1 MVFQRPKRVH
11 FIGVGG
17 VGMAAIAAMAAE
29 SGYTVTGSDSGV
41 FPPTSDFLKE
51 KGLDVR
57 ESYDPAN
64 LEPPPDLVVVGNA
77 LSRGNPEVEAMLDRR
92 LNYCSMPD
100 FMRDAFLQ
108 GKRVVLI
115 AGTHGKTSV
124 TTLLAWLL
132 EAAGRK
138 PSFMA
143 GGISL
148 NFDSNYRLGDGGD
161 FIVEGDEYDTAFF
174 DKRSKF
180 LLYRPEVVI
189 LDNIE
194 YDHADI
200 FPSQVEY
207 HQAFRRLV
215 NLIPSRGG
223 LVANA
228 NDLLVREAA
237 AASHCPVTKVRSSDP
252 TDFTFPFPGEH
263 YLQNARMAAAAAKLL
278 GLSDDEIREGMS
290 SFKGVRRR
298 LEKVLEKHGVVLYDD
313 FAHHPTSIRL
323 DLEALRER
331 HPGARLWAVFEPRS
345 NTVRRKIFQSALPQ
359 AFAAADEVIIGNV
372 HRAEKLSLAERLD
385 PGRVARDVTESGHR
399 GRYIPA
405 VDEII
410 RTITGEMRA
419 GDVIVVMSNGK
430 FDGLLPRLQAEM
442 EGADSVEGGQL

>member
-1 MVFQRPKRVH
+1 VVFQRPERVH
-11 FIGVGG
+11 FIGIGG
-17 VGMAAIAAMAAE
+17 VGMAAIAAMAAD
-29 SGYTVTGSDSGV
+29 SGFTVTGSDSGI
-41 FPPTSDFLKE
+41 FPPTSDFIKE

-57 ESYDPAN
+57 EGYSPENLDPQ
-64 LEPPPDLVVVGNA
+64 PDLVVVGNA

-92 LNYCSMPD
+92 LNYASMPD
-100 FMRDAFLQ
+100 FMREAFLQ
-108 GKRVVLI
+108 GKRVTLV
-115 AGTHGKTSV
+115 AGTHGKTSI

-132 EAAGRK
+132 EQAGRG

-148 NFDSNYRLGDGGD
+148 NFESNYRLGSGED

-180 LLYRPEVVI
+180 LLYRPEIV
-189 LDNIE
+189 LLANIE

-215 NLIPSRGG
+215 NLIPSRGA
-223 LVANA
+223 LVANT

-237 AASHCPVTKVRSSDP
+237 AASHCPVTKVRNSDP
-252 TDFTFPFPGEH
+252 TAFTFPLPGRH

-278 GLSDDEIREGMS
+278 GLSDDEIGRGMS
-290 SFKGVRRR
+290 SYRGVRRR
-298 LEKVLEKHGVVLYDD
+298 LEKVLEQKGIVLYDD

-323 DLEALRER
+323 DLEALREK
-331 HPGARLWAVFEPRS
+331 HPGSRIWAVFEPRS

-359 AFAAADEVIIGNV
+359 AFAAADEVIIGAI
-372 HRAEKLSLAERLD
+372 HRADRLSLAERLD
-385 PGRVARDVTESGHR
+385 PDRVARDVTESGSR
-399 GRYIPA
+399 GRYIPS
-405 VDEII
+405 VEII
-410 RTITGEMRA
+410 IQTIVGELRA

-430 FDGLLPRLQAEM
+430 FDDLLPRFQAAL
-442 EGADSVEGGQL
+442 EGGDAIEGGQL